1 MLEDFQILKNLNIEK
16 FKKILKERKEMA
28 LEIWKIFKNSNDS
41 RMQKVLQSS
50 WNLNISYY

>member
-1 MLEDFQILKNLNIEK
+1 MLKDFRILKNLNIEK

>member
-1 MLEDFQILKNLNIEK
+1 MLEDFRILKNLNIEK

-41 RMQKVLQSS
+41 RMQKVLQSFC
-50 WNLNISYY
+50 NLNI

>member
-1 MLEDFQILKNLNIEK
+1 MLKDFQILKNLNIEK